1 MKKTVLMFIT
11 FLWICSNVNSQ
22 ELTSSQKAKIT
33 SEISTLFEKN
43 IKSNESL
50 DVSGLTESISDT
62 LSAGFISQGVY
73 YQSFEDLMKAVNNS
87 MRGIKS
93 QKTNISNKKITILSD
108 SAALL
113 TASGNYS
120 VALEDGRTLTGWFA
134 WTFVYSKVDGKWK
147 VIHSHMS
154 NPQ

>member
-1 MKKTVLMFIT
+1 MKKIVLMFIT

-33 SEISTLFEKN
+33 SEISALFEEN
-43 IKSNESL
+43 VKSNESL
-50 DVSGLTESISDT
+50 DVSGLTESVSDA
-62 LSAGFISQGVY
+62 LSAGFINQGVY
-73 YQSFEDLMKAVNNS
+73 YQSFEDLMKVVNNN

-93 QKTNISNKKITILSD
+93 QKTDISNKKITILSD

-120 VALEDGRTLTGWFA
+120 VALEDGRTLTGGFT

>member
-1 MKKTVLMFIT
+1 MKRIVVMFIA
-11 FLWICSNVNSQ
+11 FLWICANINSQ

-33 SEISTLFEKN
+33 SEISALFEKN
-43 IKSNESL
+43 VKSNESL
-50 DVSGLTESISDT
+50 DVSELTESVSDAP
-62 LSAGFISQGVY
+62 SAGFINQGVY
-73 YQSFEDLMKAVNNS
+73 YQSFEDLMEVVNNN

-93 QKTNISNKKITILSD
+93 QKTNISNKKITVLSYN
-108 SAALL
+108 AALL

-120 VALEDGRTLTGWFA
+120 VALEDGRTLTGGFA
-134 WTFVYSKVDGKWK
+134 WTFVYSKINGKWK